1 VITLNGSS
9 PNATV
14 ESNLTFDGSVLN
26 MTGNLN
32 VVGSYDF
39 THNPLTVLSA
49 AGGYGDVVTFGT
61 GTIATF
67 SCYYFNSSSSW
78 ILSDSNAAASSTGL
92 LALAL
97 GNAVSSGMLLRGYVR
112 NNSWTF
118 TTGSAI
124 YLNSTA
130 GALSNTAPT
139 AANDVIRIVGFAISG
154 TVIFFCPDNTWIE
167 I

>member
-1 VITLNGSS
+1 
-9 PNATV
+9 
-14 ESNLTFDGSVLN
+14 
-26 MTGNLN
+26 MTE
-32 VVGSYDF
+32 
-39 THNPLTVLSA
+39 LSA

-67 SCYYFNSSSSW
+67 SCYYFNSAATW
-78 ILSDSNAAASSTGL
+78 ILSDSNAVGSSSGL

-112 NNSWTF
+112 NDSWTF
-118 TTGSAI
+118 ATASAI

-139 AANDVIRIVGFAISG
+139 AANDVIRIVGFAISR